1 MSGVILSPQ
10 HPLSAGLTGDSRLVR
25 AYRGERSDTTP
36 VWFMRQAGRSLPEYR
51 DLRVGTRMLDA
62 CLDPAMASEI
72 TLQPVRRHK
81 VDAGIFFSDI
91 VVPLKLVGVDVEI
104 QPGRGPVFGTAYADA
119 AAVAELTAVDPARLD
134 AASGPIT
141 EAVERTIAEL
151 NETAPRGFR
160 DASDS
165 VGRSSTP
172 GGGSTPLI
180 GFAGAPFTL
189 AAYLAEG
196 GPSKDHLAA
205 RTLMHADSG
214 AWRALMDWTAELTG
228 RFLRT
233 QVLAGASAAQLFDSW
248 AGALSLADY
257 ETHVAPASAKALSF
271 VHDLEYATTLREP
284 QDGADAAA
292 AAVTRTVPV
301 VHFGVG
307 TGELLGAMHGI
318 GVDTVGVDYRVPLD
332 VAAQRVGAGVPLQ
345 GNLDP
350 ALLAAPWPVL
360 EAAVRDVL
368 SRGTAAPAHVF
379 NLGHGV
385 PPETDPTVLTRVV
398 ELVHEAGA

>member
-1 MSGVILSPQ
+1 MILDAT
-10 HPLSAGLTGDSRLVR
+10 HPLQSGRTSASRLVR
-25 AYRGERSDTTP
+25 AYGGERSDTMP

-51 DLRVGTRMLDA
+51 ELRVGTRMLDA
-62 CLDPAMASEI
+62 CLDPAMAAEI
-72 TLQPVRRHK
+72 TLQPVRRHH

-91 VVPLKLVGVDVEI
+91 VVPLKLVGVEVSIE
-104 QPGRGPVFGTAYADA
+104 PGRGPVFSRGYSDA
-119 AAVAELTAVDPARLD
+119 SAVAELTAIDPALLD
-134 AASGPIT
+134 ERAAPIT
-141 EAVERTIAEL
+141 EAVQRTVAEL
-151 NETAPRGFR
+151 NETAP
-160 DASDS
+160 A
-165 VGRSSTP
+165 
-172 GGGSTPLI
+172 GGAADGQGATPLI

-205 RTLMHADSG
+205 RTLMHADPG
-214 AWRALMDWTAELTG
+214 AWRALMEWTAELTG

-257 ETHVAPASAKALSF
+257 ERHVAPASAKALGF
-271 VHDLEYATTLREP
+271 VHDLAYETTLP
-284 QDGADAAA
+284 GST
-292 AAVTRTVPV
+292 AAVTRSVPV

-307 TGELLGAMHGI
+307 TGELLAAMHGI

-332 VAAQRVGAGVPLQ
+332 VAAERVGADVPLQ

-360 EAAVRDVL
+360 EQAVREVL
-368 SRGTAAPAHVF
+368 RRGEAAPAHVF

-385 PPETDPTVLTRVV
+385 PPETDPTVLSRVV

>member
-10 HPLSAGLTGDSRLVR
+10 HPLSAGLTSDSRLVR
-25 AYRGERSDTTP
+25 AYRGERADTTP

-51 DLRVGTRMLDA
+51 ELRVGTRMLDA

-72 TLQPVRRHK
+72 TLQPVRRHG

-104 QPGRGPVFGTAYADA
+104 QPGRGPVFSRGYADA
-119 AAVAELTAVDPARLD
+119 AAVAELTAIDPASLD
-134 AASGPIT
+134 QASGPIA
-141 EAVERTIAEL
+141 EAVALTIAEL
-151 NETAPRGFR
+151 NTTAP
-160 DASDS
+160 S
-165 VGRSSTP
+165 
-172 GGGSTPLI
+172 GGSGDAGTPLI

-205 RTLMHADSG
+205 RTLMHADPG
-214 AWRALMDWTAELTG
+214 AWRALMEWTAELTG

-233 QVLAGASAAQLFDSW
+233 QIVAGASAAQLFDSW

-257 ETHVAPASAKALSF
+257 ETHVAPASARALSF
-271 VHDLEYATTLREP
+271 VHDLEYATT
-284 QDGADAAA
+284 DASGQAQPA
-292 AAVTRTVPV
+292 RPVPV

-307 TGELLGAMHGI
+307 TGELLGAMKEV
-318 GVDTVGVDYRVPLD
+318 GVDVVGVDYRVPLD
-332 VAAQRVGAGVPLQ
+332 VAAERIGAGVPLQ

-368 SRGTAAPAHVF
+368 EKGRVAPAHVF

-398 ELVHEAGA
+398 ELVHEAGAA

>member
-1 MSGVILSPQ
+1 
-10 HPLSAGLTGDSRLVR
+10 
-25 AYRGERSDTTP
+25 
-36 VWFMRQAGRSLPEYR
+36 
-51 DLRVGTRMLDA
+51 
-62 CLDPAMASEI
+62 MASEI
-72 TLQPVRRHK
+72 TLQPVRRHR

-104 QPGRGPVFGTAYADA
+104 QPGRGPVFGRGYADA
-119 AAVAELTAVDPARLD
+119 AGVAELTAVDPARLD
-134 AASGPIT
+134 EASGPIT
-141 EAVERTIAEL
+141 EAVARTVAEL
-151 NETAPRGFR
+151 NETEP
-160 DASDS
+160 
-165 VGRSSTP
+165 ST
-172 GGGSTPLI
+172 GSGTRNGSGAATPLI

-205 RTLMHADSG
+205 RTLMHADPG

-257 ETHVAPASAKALSF
+257 EAHVAPASAKALAH
-271 VHDLEYATTLREP
+271 VHDLEYQT
-284 QDGADAAA
+284 ADAAG
-292 AAVTRTVPV
+292 AAVTRAVPV

-332 VAAQRVGAGVPLQ
+332 VASQRVGGDVPLQ

-368 SRGTAAPAHVF
+368 ARGRVAPAHVF

-385 PPETDPTVLTRVV
+385 PPETDPAVLTRVV

>member
-10 HPLSAGLTGDSRLVR
+10 HPLSAGLTSDSRLVR
-25 AYRGERSDTTP
+25 AYRGERADTTP

-62 CLDPAMASEI
+62 CLDPVMASEI

-104 QPGRGPVFGTAYADA
+104 QPGRGPVFGKGYADA
-119 AAVAELTAVDPARLD
+119 AAVAELTAIDPARLD
-134 AASGPIT
+134 EASGPIT
-141 EAVERTIAEL
+141 EAVAQTIAEL
-151 NETAPRGFR
+151 ATTDNGSGTA
-160 DASDS
+160 
-165 VGRSSTP
+165 
-172 GGGSTPLI
+172 TPLI

-189 AAYLAEG
+189 AAYLTEG

-205 RTLMHADSG
+205 RTLMHADPG
-214 AWRALMDWTAELTG
+214 AWRALMEWMAELTG

-257 ETHVAPASAKALSF
+257 ETHVAPASAKALAH
-271 VHDLEYATTLREP
+271 VHDLAYEVT
-284 QDGADAAA
+284 DAAGQA
-292 AAVTRTVPV
+292 QPARPVPV

-307 TGELLGAMHGI
+307 TGELLGAMKEV
-318 GVDTVGVDYRVPLD
+318 GVDVVGVDYRVPLD
-332 VAAQRVGAGVPLQ
+332 VAAERIGAGVPLQ

-368 SRGTAAPAHVF
+368 RRAEVAPAHVF

-398 ELVHEAGA
+398 ELVHEAGAA

>member
-1 MSGVILSPQ
+1 MSRVILSPQ
-10 HPLSAGLTGDSRLVR
+10 HPLSAGLTGDSRLIR
-25 AYRGERSDTTP
+25 AYRGEPSDTTP

-51 DLRVGTRMLDA
+51 ELRVGTRMLDA
-62 CLDPAMASEI
+62 CLDPALASEI
-72 TLQPVRRHK
+72 TLQPVRRHH

-104 QPGRGPVFGTAYADA
+104 QPGRGPVFGRGYADA
-119 AAVAELTAVDPARLD
+119 AAVAELTSVDPARLEE
-134 AASGPIT
+134 ASAPIT
-141 EAVERTIAEL
+141 EAVRRTIAEL
-151 NETAPRGFR
+151 GETPESGA
-160 DASDS
+160 
-165 VGRSSTP
+165 T
-172 GGGSTPLI
+172 GGGATPLI

-205 RTLMHADSG
+205 RTLMHADPG

-257 ETHVAPASAKALSF
+257 EAHVAPASAKALSF
-271 VHDLEYATTLREP
+271 VHDLEYETT
-284 QDGADAAA
+284 DAAGA
-292 AAVTRTVPV
+292 ALTRSVPV

-332 VAAQRVGAGVPLQ
+332 VAAQRVGADVPLQ

-368 SRGTAAPAHVF
+368 ARGAVAPAHVF

>member
-1 MSGVILSPQ
+1 MACVILSPQ
-10 HPLSAGLTGDSRLVR
+10 HPLSAGLTSDSRLVR
-25 AYRGERSDTTP
+25 AYRGERSDVAP

-72 TLQPVRRHK
+72 TLQPVRRHG

-104 QPGRGPVFGTAYADA
+104 QPGRGPVFGRAYADA
-119 AAVAELTAVDPARLD
+119 AGVAELTAIDPALLD
-134 AASGPIT
+134 ETSGPIT
-141 EAVERTIAEL
+141 EAVARTVAEL
-151 NETAPRGFR
+151 NTTDPSTG
-160 DASDS
+160 SGQ
-165 VGRSSTP
+165 VRSGTP
-172 GGGSTPLI
+172 TPLI

-189 AAYLAEG
+189 AAYLTEG

-205 RTLMHADSG
+205 RTLMHADPG

-257 ETHVAPASAKALSF
+257 EAHVAPASAKALAH
-271 VHDLEYATTLREP
+271 VHDLAYETTDASGP
-284 QDGADAAA
+284 AAA
-292 AAVTRTVPV
+292 AAGAVAPTTRSVPV

-318 GVDTVGVDYRVPLD
+318 GVDTVGVDYRIPLD
-332 VAAQRVGAGVPLQ
+332 VAAARVGAGVPLQ

-360 EAAVRDVL
+360 EAAVREVL
-368 SRGTAAPAHVF
+368 RRGEAAPAHVF

-398 ELVHEAGA
+398 DLVHEASA

>member
-1 MSGVILSPQ
+1 MILSPQ
-10 HPLSAGLTGDSRLVR
+10 HPLASGLTHDSRLVR
-25 AYRGERSDTTP
+25 AYRGLRSDTVP

-62 CLDPAMASEI
+62 CLDPAMAAEI
-72 TLQPVRRHK
+72 TLQPVRRHR

-104 QPGRGPVFGTAYADA
+104 QPGRGPVFGTAYGDA
-119 AAVAELTAVDPARLD
+119 AAVAELTAIDPARLD
-134 AASGPIT
+134 EAAGPIT
-141 EAVERTIAEL
+141 EAVQRTVAEL
-151 NETAPRGFR
+151 ATLTSPGAP
-160 DASDS
+160 
-165 VGRSSTP
+165 T
-172 GGGSTPLI
+172 STPLI

-189 AAYLAEG
+189 AAYLTEG

-205 RTLMHADSG
+205 RTLMHADPG
-214 AWRALMDWTAELTG
+214 AWRALMEWTAELTG

-257 ETHVAPASAKALSF
+257 EAHVAPASAAALTH
-271 VHDLEYATTLREP
+271 VHDLTYETT
-284 QDGADAAA
+284 DASGTAG
-292 AAVTRTVPV
+292 TLSVPV

-307 TGELLGAMHGI
+307 TGELLGAMKRV
-318 GVDTVGVDYRVPLD
+318 GVDVVGVDYRVPLD
-332 VAAQRVGAGVPLQ
+332 VAACRIGTGVPLQ

-360 EAAVRDVL
+360 ERAVRDVIE
-368 SRGTAAPAHVF
+368 RGRVAPAHVF

-385 PPETDPTVLTRVV
+385 PPETDPSVLTRVV
-398 ELVHEAGA
+398 ELVHEAGR

>member
-1 MSGVILSPQ
+1 MILPPQ
-10 HPLSAGLTGDSRLVR
+10 HPLAAGRTSDSRLVR

-51 DLRVGTRMLDA
+51 ELRVGTRMLDA
-62 CLDPAMASEI
+62 CLDPAMAAEI
-72 TLQPVRRHK
+72 TLQPVRRHG

-104 QPGRGPVFGTAYADA
+104 QPGRGPVFGKAYADA
-119 AAVAELTAVDPARLD
+119 SAVAELTAIDPADLD
-134 AASGPIT
+134 EAAAPIA
-141 EAVERTIAEL
+141 EAVRRTVAEL
-151 NETAPRGFR
+151 NAIDNGSGTA
-160 DASDS
+160 
-165 VGRSSTP
+165 
-172 GGGSTPLI
+172 TPLI

-189 AAYLAEG
+189 AAYLTEG

-205 RTLMHADSG
+205 RTLMHADPG
-214 AWRALMDWTAELTG
+214 AWRALMHWTAELTG

-257 ETHVAPASAKALSF
+257 EQLVAPASARALSF
-271 VHDLEYATTLREP
+271 VHDLAYSTDTGAT
-284 QDGADAAA
+284 DAGATDAATDVSNGTGA
-292 AAVTRTVPV
+292 ATRSVPV

-307 TGELLGAMHGI
+307 TGELLGAMR
-318 GVDTVGVDYRVPLD
+318 GVGADAVGVDYRVPLD
-332 VAAQRVGAGVPLQ
+332 VAAERVGAGVPLQ

-360 EAAVRDVL
+360 DRAVRDVL
-368 SRGTAAPAHVF
+368 ARGAVAPGHVF

-385 PPETDPTVLTRVV
+385 PPATDPTALTRIV
-398 ELVHEAGA
+398 ELVHEAAA

>member
-1 MSGVILSPQ
+1 MILSPR
-10 HPLSAGLTGDSRLVR
+10 HPLQAGLTHDSRLVR

-51 DLRVGTRMLDA
+51 ELRVGTRMLDA
-62 CLDPAMASEI
+62 CLDPAMAAEI
-72 TLQPVRRHK
+72 TLQPVRRHR

-104 QPGRGPVFGTAYADA
+104 QPGKGPVFGRAYGDA
-119 AAVAELTAVDPARLD
+119 AGVAELTAIDPALLD
-134 AASGPIT
+134 ETSAPIA

-151 NETAPRGFR
+151 ATLTSPGAP
-160 DASDS
+160 
-165 VGRSSTP
+165 T
-172 GGGSTPLI
+172 STPLI

-189 AAYLAEG
+189 AAYLTEG

-205 RTLMHADSG
+205 RTLMHADPG
-214 AWRALMDWTAELTG
+214 AWRALMEWTAELTG

-257 ETHVAPASAKALSF
+257 EAHVAPASAAALAH
-271 VHDLEYATTLREP
+271 VHDLEYEVP
-284 QDGADAAA
+284 GADAAVA
-292 AAVTRTVPV
+292 AARRSVPV

-307 TGELLGAMHGI
+307 TGELLGAMRGV
-318 GVDTVGVDYRVPLD
+318 GVDVVGVDYRVPLD
-332 VAAQRVGAGVPLQ
+332 VAALRVGEGVPLQ

-360 EAAVRDVL
+360 ERAVREVL
-368 SRGTAAPAHVF
+368 RRGRVAPAHVF

-385 PPETDPTVLTRVV
+385 PPETDPESLTRVV
-398 ELVHEAGA
+398 ELVHEAGR